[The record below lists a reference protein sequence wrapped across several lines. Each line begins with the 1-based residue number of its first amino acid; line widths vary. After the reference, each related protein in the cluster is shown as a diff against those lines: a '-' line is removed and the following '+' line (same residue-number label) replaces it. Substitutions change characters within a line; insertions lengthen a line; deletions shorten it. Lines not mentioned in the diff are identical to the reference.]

1 MGPINVV
8 KNAIQSIMSAIQ
20 GAIDFAS
27 NLASK
32 IASLPVIGGLF
43 GADAPPAATAYW
55 TPAAGLAS
63 RGLLTAPV
71 ATATSG
77 NGTTIVIQGALDPVA
92 VARQVRSVLAAD
104 DRRRHGLRMLAPS
117 VLAAR

>member
-1 MGPINVV
+1 
-8 KNAIQSIMSAIQ
+8 MSAIQ
-20 GAIDFAS
+20 GAIDFAQG
-27 NLASK
+27 LASK

-43 GADAPPAATAYW
+43 GADAAAPAATAYW
-55 TPAAGLAS
+55 NPAAGLAS
-63 RGLLTAPV
+63 RGLLGAPV

-77 NGTTIVIQGALDPVA
+77 SGTTIVIQGALDPVA

-104 DRRRHGLRMLAPS
+104 DRRRHGVRLLAPS